1 MKGCL
6 ARHVLC
12 DAHHGYGLKEEGSPH
27 EQQACADVP
36 PLSHANE
43 YIQGAD
49 GVSGEKGEQEGEGK
63 ASLRARAVYE
73 FSTQHFYS
81 TAYSHHKEE
90 PPFLDTFSSEFQ
102 RS

>member
-1 MKGCL
+1 MRDCP
-6 ARHVLC
+6 ARHVPC
-12 DAHHGYGLKEEGSPH
+12 GAHHGHGLKEEGSPY

-36 PLSHANE
+36 PLSRVHE

-49 GVSGEKGEQEGEGK
+49 GVSGEKGEQGGEEK

-73 FSTQHFYS
+73 FSTQHLYS
-81 TAYSHHKEE
+81 TAYSHRREE